1 MSAMVSPGGTAVV
14 RTRKRELEIG
24 GDAYWAE
31 IYGDD
36 GDGDGEDSDE
46 E

>member
-1 MSAMVSPGGTAVV
+1 MVSPGGTAVV
-14 RTRKRELEIG
+14 RTRKRDVEIG

-36 GDGDGEDSDE
+36 RDAGEDSDE